1 MINIEHCLK
10 PIMKISVMSFNVE
23 GFHLFVTNFE
33 YVYTSEFLPFLIF
46 FLSVLFYSF
55 LFRFLANIAVSNAGS
70 AIDIVTVGFH
80 EVIHRSTTYLYP
92 CLILTPLNCPFLQ
105 CWSAAVGVFS
115 ACAAP

>member
-1 MINIEHCLK
+1 MFTLSN
-10 PIMKISVMSFNVE
+10 
-23 GFHLFVTNFE
+23 
-33 YVYTSEFLPFLIF
+33 F
-46 FLSVLFYSF
+46 FLFCFFFSLSVPFDSF
-55 LFRFLANIAVSNAGS
+55 LFRFLANIAVINTGS

-80 EVIHRSTTYLYP
+80 EVIDRFTTYLYP